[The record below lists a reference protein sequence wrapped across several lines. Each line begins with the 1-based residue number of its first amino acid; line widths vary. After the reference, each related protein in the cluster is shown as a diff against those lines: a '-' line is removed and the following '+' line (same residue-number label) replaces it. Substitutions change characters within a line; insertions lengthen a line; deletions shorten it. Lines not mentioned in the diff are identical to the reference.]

1 MKPEVGTILSLS
13 AQRLAQGIGA
23 EGAAFA
29 QGTVGLI
36 SVVLSMSANEY
47 ERGAEIR
54 VAENNDLRTV
64 MGKLAASVRD
74 TGLRAKLEEAARSKD
89 LSLRI
94 SGLNEANYR
103 LRRLLTELQIDAEDR
118 HDRDAQNEIWTVLR
132 AAADRRLVPLG

>member
-1 MKPEVGTILSLS
+1 MKPEVGTILGLS

-47 ERGAEIR
+47 DRGADIR
-54 VAENNDLRTV
+54 VAENSDLRAV
-64 MGKLAASVRD
+64 MGELAASVRD
-74 TGLRAKLEEAARSKD
+74 EGLRARLEDASRSKD
-89 LSLRI
+89 PSLRI
-94 SGLNEANYR
+94 SVLNEANYA

-118 HDRDAQNEIWTVLR
+118 HDQGAQARIWTVLR